1 MVSSSRIKVSAI
13 IFDQGNTLLLDPFA
27 RVMDLQEEHFVEI
40 CQNVGLSVNGQI
52 IKDEWTKS
60 NKEIDY
66 PYISHFYQEEPIL
79 YHALKNLYV
88 PEAAVPHLAF
98 ELLQEYRRGLREVI
112 SSDPRTLEVKNTL
125 EELIQ
130 MNKKLGIFS
139 NDRTSGL
146 DFVLNSMNVRVS
158 FQYIRT
164 SESIGAEKPDSEVF
178 KHIMRNI
185 KVPPHLVAYVGDD
198 PINDI
203 DAAKKQGLQ
212 TIQYLVDVDKY
223 NESWRDYSAM
233 PEHKPDATISRFA
246 EILDVIE

>member
-1 MVSSSRIKVSAI
+1 MVASSRIKVSAI

-27 RVMDLQEEHFVEI
+27 RVMDMQEERFAEI
-40 CQNVGLSVNGQI
+40 CQNLGFSINGQA
-52 IKDEWTKS
+52 IKDAWAKS

-66 PYISHFYQEEPIL
+66 PYISHFYQEEPII
-79 YHALKNLYV
+79 YHALRNMHA
-88 PEAAVPHLAF
+88 PEAAMPHLAS
-98 ELLQEYRRGLREVI
+98 ELLQEYRRGLRKVI

-125 EELIQ
+125 EELVQ

-146 DFVLNSMNVRVS
+146 DFVLNSMNIRAS
-158 FQYIRT
+158 FQYIQT

-178 KHIMRNI
+178 KHIMHNI
-185 KVPPHLVAYVGDD
+185 KLPPHLVAYVGDD
-198 PINDI
+198 PITDI
-203 DAAKKQGLQ
+203 DAAKKQGMKA
-212 TIQYLVDVDKY
+212 IRYLVDVDKY

-233 PEHKPDATISRFA
+233 PESKPDATIKRFA